1 MATQSPPAR
10 PEPAHHAPSDADA
23 TAAPA
28 VAEHRCP
35 NCDADAPH
43 EFCARCGQPQR
54 DRLRVSLRTLAA
66 ETVEE
71 LTELDGR
78 FATTLR
84 LLVTRPGRLTTEYL
98 AGRRARYV
106 RPLRLYLTTSVLFF
120 VAFAIGSRG
129 VEPRAG
135 ERTTVLGIH
144 ISEPVVSDDGTPPA
158 APAPAAP
165 DAGLTVG
172 GDPED
177 SRVERA
183 VEDRMARF
191 ARQSQAEQVRTV
203 VDAMQR
209 HVPKAFFVLV
219 PLSALLLHAVHWRRG
234 MSYAEHLIFA
244 LHVHAF
250 GFLIMAPAVLLP
262 AVARGIEDTIAG
274 LWLAG
279 YTFVALRRTYGG
291 SRLATAA
298 RLAVIGPVYMTA
310 VVMGLL
316 GVVFAA
322 LLL

>member
-1 MATQSPPAR
+1 MSTTPD
-10 PEPAHHAPSDADA
+10 APSHVVASDDAVEA
-23 TAAPA
+23 RHA
-28 VAEHRCP
+28 CP
-35 NCDADAPH
+35 NCGADAPH

-78 FATTLR
+78 LATTLR
-84 LLVTRPGRLTTEYL
+84 LLVVRPGRLTTEYL

-120 VAFAIGSRG
+120 VAFAVGSRG

-135 ERTTVLGIH
+135 ETTTVLGIH
-144 ISEPVVSDDGTPPA
+144 IGEPTVSDDGTPPA
-158 APAPAAP
+158 APDAPGG
-165 DAGLTVG
+165 GLTVG

-177 SRVERA
+177 TRVERA

-191 ARQSQAEQVRTV
+191 AAQSQVEQVRTV
-203 VDAMQR
+203 VAALQR

-219 PLSALLLHAVHWRRG
+219 PLSALLLNALYWRRG
-234 MSYAEHLIFA
+234 KTYAEHLIFA

-250 GFLIMAPAVLLP
+250 GFLVAAPAVLLP
-262 AVARGIEDTIAG
+262 SATGGIEDAVAG
-274 LWLAG
+274 LWLVG
-279 YTFVALRRTYGG
+279 YAFVALRRTYGG

-298 RLAVIGPVYMTA
+298 RLVVLGPVYMTA
-310 VVMGLL
+310 VVMALL
-316 GVVFAA
+316 AVVFGA